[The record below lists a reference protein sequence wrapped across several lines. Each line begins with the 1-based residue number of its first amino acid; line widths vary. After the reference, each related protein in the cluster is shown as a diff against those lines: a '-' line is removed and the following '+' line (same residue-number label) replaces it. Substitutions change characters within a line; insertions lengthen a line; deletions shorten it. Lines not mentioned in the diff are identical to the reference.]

1 MIKKPQTVK
10 PDQKIEE
17 AMKIMDIEKLGS
29 LPVVQNQK
37 LIGML
42 TETEFFHLS
51 RRLFERF

>member
-1 MIKKPQTVK
+1 MLNTPKIIK

-17 AMKIMDIEKLGS
+17 AMKIMDKARIGS
-29 LPVVQNQK
+29 LPVVQNGK